1 MAQEA
6 EVPKF
11 TQLMDRARVRG
22 LCKALPGGVALH
34 LLSHSVSD
42 SLLDDRLR
50 EDPTNPAG
58 QLKRKTPDTCC

>member
-50 EDPTNPAG
+50 KDPPILLG
-58 QLKRKTPDTCC
+58 SRKERP